1 MQDPQRQFL
10 HSAFRS
16 LDTVASESSLTYC
29 HSSILKHFLNQGK
42 LEDAFSF
49 LYGNGNLLISEGTN
63 NENHFKINALE
74 ASTVCYKL
82 FSSSTHSV
90 KFSISSTF
98 LAAIRLQSK
107 TWVLF

>member
-16 LDTVASESSLTYC
+16 LDTVANESSLTYC
-29 HSSILKHFLNQGK
+29 HSGILKHFLNQGK

-49 LYGNGNLLISEGTN
+49 LYGNLLISEGTN

-82 FSSSTHSV
+82 FSSSTHSI

-98 LAAIRLQSK
+98 LAVIRLQSK
-107 TWVLF
+107 TRVLF